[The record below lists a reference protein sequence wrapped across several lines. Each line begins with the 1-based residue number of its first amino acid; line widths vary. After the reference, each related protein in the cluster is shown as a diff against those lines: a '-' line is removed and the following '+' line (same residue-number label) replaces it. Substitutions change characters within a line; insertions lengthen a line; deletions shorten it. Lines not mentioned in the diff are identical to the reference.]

1 QLGIRQG
8 EARDYINAY
17 FENFPGIL
25 AYMDRIKLEARET
38 GHVET
43 LFGRRIHIAG
53 ITASNPAQRGF
64 AERQAINAPIQGS
77 AADIIKR
84 AMVRLPLAL
93 AEAGIEARM
102 LLQVHDELIFEAEES
117 IAEAAVEAIRAVM
130 ESAADPVLDLAVP
143 LVAEAGIA
151 DSWADAH

>member
-1 QLGIRQG
+1 
-8 EARDYINAY
+8 
-17 FENFPGIL
+17 
-25 AYMDRIKLEARET
+25 MDRIKLEARET

-64 AERQAINAPIQGS
+64 AERQSINAPIQGS

-84 AMVRLPLAL
+84 AMVRLPSAL

>member
-1 QLGIRQG
+1 
-8 EARDYINAY
+8 
-17 FENFPGIL
+17 
-25 AYMDRIKLEARET
+25 MDRIKLEARET

-53 ITASNPAQRGF
+53 IAASNPAQRGF

-84 AMVRLPLAL
+84 AMVRLPSAL

-102 LLQVHDELIFEAEES
+102 LLQVHDELIFEANES
-117 IAEAAVEAIRAVM
+117 IAEAAVEVIRSVM

>member
-1 QLGIRQG
+1 
-8 EARDYINAY
+8 
-17 FENFPGIL
+17 
-25 AYMDRIKLEARET
+25 
-38 GHVET
+38 
-43 LFGRRIHIAG
+43 
-53 ITASNPAQRGF
+53 
-64 AERQAINAPIQGS
+64 
-77 AADIIKR
+77 
-84 AMVRLPLAL
+84 MVRLPSAL

-117 IAEAAVEAIRAVM
+117 IAQVAVEAIRAVM

>member
-1 QLGIRQG
+1 
-8 EARDYINAY
+8 
-17 FENFPGIL
+17 
-25 AYMDRIKLEARET
+25 
-38 GHVET
+38 
-43 LFGRRIHIAG
+43 
-53 ITASNPAQRGF
+53 
-64 AERQAINAPIQGS
+64 
-77 AADIIKR
+77 
-84 AMVRLPLAL
+84 MVRLPSAL